1 MNDLR
6 ESTHTFEPHSPQRRT
21 ESGVKFASIGNQME
35 DGLALCVCA
44 GFLEPADKAAHVFLP
59 KLCLAERRQF
69 PPDSTL
75 MAGDIVGSGS
85 AVWPKRGR
93 VQVDAVA
100 VAVDGP
106 VQTREVDE
114 DPRSG
119 FVSFATAVEVWLCV
133 HPSDLSVEQFAEFI
147 GQPALLTSGHL
158 LRQRQKS
165 LGGQTFERWVDLGN
179 HFAEREREISHSLAV
194 SSEKNFFSVSICAVT
209 LVFDREGYSP
219 SFFAEMKTK
228 RIAILSYHKFPG
240 EPWPQSNGAKR
251 SRP

>member
-1 MNDLR
+1 M
-6 ESTHTFEPHSPQRRT
+6 
-21 ESGVKFASIGNQME
+21 
-35 DGLALCVCA
+35 
-44 GFLEPADKAAHVFLP
+44 GFSRVHLE
-59 KLCLAERRQF
+59 
-69 PPDSTL
+69 
-75 MAGDIVGSGS
+75 
-85 AVWPKRGR
+85 GR
-93 VQVDAVA
+93 VPQQFGCHSTCIRQGHQLVIIAVNN
-100 VAVDGP
+100 
-106 VQTREVDE
+106 QHR
-114 DPRSG
+114 
-119 FVSFATAVEVWLCV
+119 
-133 HPSDLSVEQFAEFI
+133 
-147 GQPALLTSGHL
+147 HL

-179 HFAEREREISHSLAV
+179 HFAEREPSKSSHSLAV